1 MYVFENEKYRIALVV
16 IVDRTEEREEVN
28 RMREVYQVAQW

>member
-1 MYVFENEKYRIALVV
+1 MYVFVNEKYRIALVI

>member
-1 MYVFENEKYRIALVV
+1 MYVFVNEKYSIALVI